1 MGSQIPVYR
10 EGDEI
15 YHADSCNPLVWA
27 AKTGKVRLCSIG
39 RGSYPGRRLS
49 DSELPKVKSL
59 AYWDAH
65 ELQDWGLGW
74 HRNEGIE
81 LTFLESGSL
90 DFGIIAKS

>member
-1 MGSQIPVYR
+1 
-10 EGDEI
+10 
-15 YHADSCNPLVWA
+15 
-27 AKTGKVRLCSIG
+27 
-39 RGSYPGRRLS
+39 
-49 DSELPKVKSL
+49 LPKVKSL

>member
-1 MGSQIPVYR
+1 MLPVAFRSQV
-10 EGDEI
+10 D
-15 YHADSCNPLVWA
+15 YHAMEYRDHFGSFPDCHLNRA
-27 AKTGKVRLCSIG
+27 IG
-39 RGSYPGRRLS
+39 FWGVGYGQS